1 MVLPWAWLVLFF
13 LLPFLFVLEIS
24 FAEAIIAR
32 PPYRPPF
39 AITDDGLV
47 IRLSL
52 FSYRFILGDPLYFH
66 AWLKSL
72 LLAASATLL
81 ALLLGYPMAWS
92 IARTAGR
99 RQVILLALVILP
111 FWTSFLLRV
120 YSWKLLLQGNGPLNH
135 LLIALGVIEHPLR
148 ILHSDWAVLL
158 GLVYSYLPFMILPL
172 YAQLQ
177 RIDLTLIE
185 AAQDLGATPPR
196 AFRRVILPLSMP
208 GIMAGSML
216 VFIPAVGEY
225 VIPELLGG
233 PDSTMIGRV
242 LWNEFFAN
250 RDWPMAASLAVLML
264 VVLIAPLALF
274 ERAFGRLPEADDK
287 GKASP

>member
-1 MVLPWAWLVLFF
+1 MALPWAWLVLFF

-39 AITDDGLV
+39 AITDDGLL

-52 FSYRFILGDPLYFH
+52 FSYRFILTDPLYFH
-66 AWLKSL
+66 AWMKSL
-72 LLAASATLL
+72 SLAASATLL
-81 ALLLGYPMAWS
+81 ALLLGYPMAWM
-92 IARTAGR
+92 IARTTER
-99 RQVILLALVILP
+99 RQVILLAFVILP

-135 LLIALGVIEHPLR
+135 LLTALGVIEHPLR

-177 RIDLTLIE
+177 RIDHTLIE

-196 AFRRVILPLSMP
+196 VFRRVILPLSMP
-208 GIMAGSML
+208 GIIAGSML

-233 PDSTMIGRV
+233 SDSTMIGRL

-250 RDWPMAASLAVLML
+250 RDWPMAAALAVLML
-264 VVLIAPLALF
+264 VVLIVPLALF
-274 ERAFGRLPEADDK
+274 ERAFGRLPEADDPR
-287 GKASP
+287 KASP